1 MNESAQDAW
10 FYTHQGER
18 VGPVTLAALQLMAQ
32 EATLNPRLDLVWTHG
47 MVEWKPAGQIAGL
60 FDKSSAPSA
69 PESLAATADLSA
81 GSPAESVKVMMGQ
94 EAEWPGARRRSF
106 IIATMVFPVAW
117 IFCLPLGMS
126 LLASQLGPDVM
137 AIVTMVAAFLP
148 WIVGVYFGLMRLVNL
163 GMSRWWYLANFVP
176 ILNLWISYRSFA
188 CPAGYAYH
196 KKLDGVG
203 IFLALIFWL
212 FIVLGVVAMVAMVAL
227 WLGALGSGEMQEEC
241 REALRAVMEG
251 SRQP

>member
-1 MNESAQDAW
+1 
-10 FYTHQGER
+10 
-18 VGPVTLAALQLMAQ
+18 
-32 EATLNPRLDLVWTHG
+32 
-47 MVEWKPAGQIAGL
+47 
-60 FDKSSAPSA
+60 
-69 PESLAATADLSA
+69 
-81 GSPAESVKVMMGQ
+81 
-94 EAEWPGARRRSF
+94 
-106 IIATMVFPVAW
+106 MVFPVAW

-148 WIVGVYFGLMRLVNL
+148 WIVGVYFGLMRLLNL

>member
-32 EATLNPRLDLVWTHG
+32 EATLNPRHDLVWTHG

-60 FDKSSAPSA
+60 FDKASAPSL
-69 PESLAATADLSA
+69 PESLAATAALSA
-81 GSPAESVKVMMGQ
+81 GSPEESVKVMMGQ

-117 IFCLPLGMS
+117 IFCLPLGVS
-126 LLASQLGPDVM
+126 LLTSQLGPDVM
-137 AIVTMVAAFLP
+137 AIVTIVAAFLP

-212 FIVLGVVAMVAMVAL
+212 FIVLGVVVMAAMVAL
-227 WLGALGSGEMQEEC
+227 WLGALGTGEMQDEC
-241 REALRAVMEG
+241 RNALRAVMEG
-251 SRQP
+251 SYQP